1 MSQRSAALTQ
11 HVMYCTMIEYLKT
24 WLELKTDRRAVTA
37 LEYAL
42 MAGVLALAV
51 LAASSILG
59 SGIDNA
65 FRGLARVL

>member
-1 MSQRSAALTQ
+1 
-11 HVMYCTMIEYLKT
+11 MIEYLKT
-24 WLELKTDRRAVTA
+24 WLELTTDRRAVTT

-51 LAASSILG
+51 LAASSVLG

>member
-1 MSQRSAALTQ
+1 MD
-11 HVMYCTMIEYLKT
+11 CTMIEYLKT
-24 WLELKTDRRAVTA
+24 WLELTTDRRAVTT

-51 LAASSILG
+51 LAASSVLG